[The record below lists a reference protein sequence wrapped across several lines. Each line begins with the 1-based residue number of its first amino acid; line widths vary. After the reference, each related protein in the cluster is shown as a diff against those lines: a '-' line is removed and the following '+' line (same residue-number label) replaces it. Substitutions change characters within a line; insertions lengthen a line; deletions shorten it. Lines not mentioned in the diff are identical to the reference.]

1 MRSGTSLL
9 SMSIAAS
16 ALAALTASGRSGLWS
31 MLRAS
36 TSKNALLSG
45 NPTLIALES
54 PAFPQVTLVPLKIRV
69 QQVEPDKLGSKDW

>member
-1 MRSGTSLL
+1 
-9 SMSIAAS
+9 
-16 ALAALTASGRSGLWS
+16 